1 MELVERLSGLDGQMR
16 EWRHHLH
23 AHPELA
29 FEERATSDFVAERLE
44 EFGLEVTRGIAGT
57 GLVGTLRSGDGPAV
71 ALRADLDALPLQEDS
86 GAQWSSRT
94 AGHMHA
100 CGHDGHTTMLLG
112 AARYLSREPRFT
124 GTVHFV
130 FQPAEETGGG
140 GDAMVR
146 DGLFERFPVR
156 GVYGLHNAP
165 PLPRGCF
172 AIRPGPMM
180 ASADDFRLR
189 VRGRGCHAA
198 MPDLGRDPVVA
209 AAHII
214 TALQTLPSR
223 MVAATDALVVSVT
236 RMQGGTTWNII
247 PEEVFLQGTVRT
259 LKPEIREQA
268 RAAIRRVAE
277 GVGSGLGV
285 EVELEYN
292 ELFPVL
298 VNHARETEVAAE
310 AAASVVG
317 PENVLRDAPPTM
329 GTEDF
334 AHMLNAMPGSYIM
347 LGTGEQGVAPTSLHS
362 PHYDFNDEALALGAA
377 YWVSLA
383 RKVLGE

>member
-172 AIRPGPMM
+172 AICPGPMM

>member
-317 PENVLRDAPPTM
+317 PENILRDAPPTM

>member
-1 MELVERLSGLDGQMR
+1 MDLLQRLSGLDQEMR
-16 EWRHHLH
+16 DWRHHLH

-29 FEERATSDFVAERLE
+29 FKERATADFVAGRLE
-44 EFGLEVTRGIAGT
+44 DFGLEVTRGIAGT
-57 GLVGTLRSGDGPAV
+57 GLVGTLRNGDGPAV
-71 ALRADLDALPLQEDS
+71 ALRADLDALPLQEAS
-86 GAQWSSRT
+86 GAKWSSRNE
-94 AGHMHA
+94 GCMHA
-100 CGHDGHTTMLLG
+100 CGHDGHATMLLG
-112 AARYLSREPRFT
+112 AARYLSREPGFT
-124 GTVHFV
+124 GAVHFV
-130 FQPAEETGGG
+130 FQPAEESGGG

-172 AIRPGPMM
+172 AIRQGPMM

-223 MVAATDALVVSVT
+223 MVAGTDALVVSVT

-247 PEEVFLQGTVRT
+247 PEEVVLEGTVRT
-259 LKPEIREQA
+259 LRPEIREKA
-268 RAAIRRVAE
+268 REAIGRVAG

-298 VNHARETEVAAE
+298 VNHPRETEIAAE
-310 AAASVVG
+310 AAAAVVG
-317 PENVLRDAPPTM
+317 ADNVLRDVAPTM

-334 AHMLNAMPGSYIM
+334 AHMLNAMPGSYIVM
-347 LGTGEQGVAPTSLHS
+347 GTGEEGVDPASLHS
-362 PHYDFNDEALALGAA
+362 PHYDFNDDALTLGVA
-377 YWVSLA
+377 YWVTLA
-383 RKVLGE
+383 RKVLG

>member
-298 VNHARETEVAAE
+298 VNHAHETEVAAE